1 MAQYTFDPN
10 QYPTGSLPSGWTE
23 YGFSGKATIQNDPPF
38 GNYLLVNNQNTPA
51 FDGMVAWT
59 ELGVIDSTQ
68 WPLEIVARVRWSNSD
83 VSTPGPLYAD
93 PSTWN
98 GYSAVFTDRNDL
110 VRLNQADAASW
121 VSVAESSVG
130 SVVEGEVWWIK
141 WRIESGG
148 RHLIKAWKDGDA
160 EPAGWHIDVIDT
172 TYSSG
177 YIGVEIQRFGQNHY
191 FWLGVGTNG
200 DPAPTSSQPA
210 SIDTSASLALS
221 SPTTSG
227 QADEPPNTS
236 ASLLLTS
243 PQTSGQ
249 ADDGIRDTSASLL
262 LVSPQVAGQAEA
274 IEAVSASLR
283 LASPAIAGNV
293 GTSTADTS
301 ALLLLTSPKT
311 SGTANAIA
319 EATAA
324 LQFSA
329 PVVSASSAGGR
340 DISAALALASLQT
353 AGQAKAMAVSASL
366 RLASPA
372 IAGNVSG
379 LAMSVALKL
388 AAPQVSGRSQLHPVA
403 GGQIVTG
410 ALSLAATVDPVD
422 IAAGRTEVGALGL
435 TASVTK
441 PSSAQGS
448 VKTGN
453 LAFGAQIYH
462 VAAVIEGGLQVGALS
477 LSCSLMSLNRLASAD
492 VVVTDAVFAGI
503 SVDDALHVHAVFA
516 D

>member
-38 GNYLLVNNQNTPA
+38 GNYLRVNNQNTPA

-83 VSTPGPLYAD
+83 ISSPGPLYAD

-98 GYSAVFTDRNDL
+98 GYSAVLEDRNNYVHL
-110 VRLNQADAASW
+110 RRADAASL
-121 VSVAESSVG
+121 VSVAQSGVG

-200 DPAPTSSQPA
+200 DPAPTSPQPA

-227 QADEPPNTS
+227 QVGLPSVDTS
-236 ASLLLTS
+236 ASLQFTTATTSGAADQIKEASAALALTS
-243 PQTSGQ
+243 VQI
-249 ADDGIRDTSASLL
+249 DGVANEARDTSASLQL
-262 LVSPQVAGQAEA
+262 TGAQASGIVRGPTTANASFALVGPQVSGQATA
-274 IEAVSASLR
+274 TQNNISASLQ
-283 LASPAIAGNV
+283 LDAPAITASV
-293 GTSTADTS
+293 GR
-301 ALLLLTSPKT
+301 
-311 SGTANAIA
+311 
-319 EATAA
+319 
-324 LQFSA
+324 
-329 PVVSASSAGGR
+329 VVSAALRLAPAVVNGRSQLYPSVYGNVKAGALAFLANADAVDIAFGRVRTGALALAAKCEPVRSASGQ
-340 DISAALALASLQT
+340 IAVAALALQT
-353 AGQAKAMAVSASL
+353 SVSQVL
-366 RLASPA
+366 VVPG
-372 IAGNVSG
+372 GNV
-379 LAMSVALKL
+379 
-388 AAPQVSGRSQLHPVA
+388 RC
-403 GGQIVTG
+403 G
-410 ALSLAATVDPVD
+410 ALQLNARAELLQQLSHADVSV
-422 IAAGRTEVGALGL
+422 EEALV
-435 TASVTK
+435 ASVE
-441 PSSAQGS
+441 
-448 VKTGN
+448 VHDV
-453 LAFGAQIYH
+453 ID
-462 VAAVIEGGLQVGALS
+462 VA
-477 LSCSLMSLNRLASAD
+477 
-492 VVVTDAVFAGI
+492 
-503 SVDDALHVHAVFA
+503 VDLLD
-516 D
+516 